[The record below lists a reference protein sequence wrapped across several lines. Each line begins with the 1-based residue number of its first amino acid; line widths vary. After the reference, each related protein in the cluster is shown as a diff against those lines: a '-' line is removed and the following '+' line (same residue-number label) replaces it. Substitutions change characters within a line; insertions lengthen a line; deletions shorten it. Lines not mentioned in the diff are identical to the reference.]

1 MVKKASETFVFAAV
15 YNFRADFNS
24 AASAAM
30 LLRRAPKYAT
40 ACRALTSSVCGDVER
55 TKQFAVGKHRHTFAF
70 SCICSFEFR
79 HLYVA
84 LGFVFLFRD
93 IAEHT
98 LAVEADGNSR
108 GSGARGVVQP
118 HGW

>member
-1 MVKKASETFVFAAV
+1 MQYTPISKRQRQSFVLLCFLFPTLEWGLRGDVDVVKKASETFVFAAV

-55 TKQFAVGKHRHTFAF
+55 TKQFAVGKHRHTH
-70 SCICSFEFR
+70 SHS
-79 HLYVA
+79 LVYVR
-84 LGFVFLFRD
+84 L
-93 IAEHT
+93 
-98 LAVEADGNSR
+98 NSAI
-108 GSGARGVVQP
+108 SMS
-118 HGW
+118 H

>member
-1 MVKKASETFVFAAV
+1 MQYTPISKRQRQSFVLLSFLFPTLEWGLRGDVDVVKKASETFVFAAV

-55 TKQFAVGKHRHTFAF
+55 TKQFAVGKHRHTH
-70 SCICSFEFR
+70 SHSFV
-79 HLYVA
+79 YVR
-84 LGFVFLFRD
+84 L
-93 IAEHT
+93 
-98 LAVEADGNSR
+98 NSAI
-108 GSGARGVVQP
+108 SMS
-118 HGW
+118 H

>member
-40 ACRALTSSVCGDVER
+40 ACRALTSSVCGEHR
-55 TKQFAVGKHRHTFAF
+55 TNKAIRSGKTQTHTHAF
-70 SCICSFEFR
+70 V
-79 HLYVA
+79 YVR
-84 LGFVFLFRD
+84 L
-93 IAEHT
+93 
-98 LAVEADGNSR
+98 NSAI
-108 GSGARGVVQP
+108 SVS
-118 HGW
+118 H